1 MLQTTTSND
10 PEHHFF
16 GSNIQAAYGLLSPKQ
31 ISMALSLSFVK
42 QKSKDEGMDSRNARH
57 ALPPLQKEMRHTPFL
72 AAPGFFFPMREDL
85 SSAKGGKQQISRREL
100 I

>member
-1 MLQTTTSND
+1 MST
-10 PEHHFF
+10 
-16 GSNIQAAYGLLSPKQ
+16 
-31 ISMALSLSFVK
+31 ALSHSFVK
-42 QKSKDEGMDSRNARH
+42 QKARIRERT
-57 ALPPLQKEMRHTPFL
+57 AEMQDMLYLPPTKELTHTPFL

>member
-1 MLQTTTSND
+1 MIQTTTSND

-42 QKSKDEGMDSRNARH
+42 QKAR
-57 ALPPLQKEMRHTPFL
+57 
-72 AAPGFFFPMREDL
+72 MREWTAETQDML
-85 SSAKGGKQQISRREL
+85 YLPSKKR
-100 I
+100 